1 MFEDQ
6 FSGEMSEEQVF
17 FRQLLMISSL
27 ATRIYT
33 DVSTNWQVNIR
44 NYVEAIKNF
53 EATAIRHLDEEYRMK
68 MTLIVKH
75 AKQKIEKYRGENP
88 TYSLTDMGKE
98 YEMVITLDVA
108 RKRLALIMRTLD
120 NKGVFS
126 EKSYRAI
133 SEKKGTGGVA
143 VSEDESKDDELTD
156 EEEIIVVP

>member
-6 FSGEMSEEQVF
+6 FSGELSEEQVF

-53 EATAIRHLDEEYRMK
+53 EASAIRHLDEEYRMK

-75 AKQKIEKYRGENP
+75 AKGKIEDYRKQNP

-126 EKSYRAI
+126 EKSYRAV
-133 SEKKGTGGVA
+133 SEKKSTIAAPGETT
-143 VSEDESKDDELTD
+143 EDD
-156 EEEIIVVP
+156 EEEIISIP